1 MINNEI
7 NQDLAILEH
16 QIKKAIE
23 AFEDKHRR
31 LIAVTD
37 IRIERI
43 TVYASGGKTVLA
55 SVAIVAG
62 VNR

>member
-7 NQDLAILEH
+7 NQDLTVLEH
-16 QIKKAIE
+16 QVKKAIE
-23 AFEDKHRR
+23 AFEEKHMR

-43 TVYASGGKTVLA
+43 TVYSSGGKTVLA